1 MAATA
6 TPNAAPATGQEPEGI
21 LDLLKKWVT
30 SDAVI
35 NKGIQIIA
43 ALLILLISFRIVTLI
58 SRRIEKKLYKSEKF
72 DKTLVR
78 TLSYVGR
85 LVVKIVIV
93 TCLIGWLGIDT
104 TGIAALIASLG
115 VGVGLAVNGALSNFA
130 GGILILVTRPFKV
143 GDYISAQGSEGIVED
158 IRIISTKI
166 VTLDNKVVYLPNGAL
181 SSGNI
186 VNYSE
191 KDIRR
196 VDLVFSVAGNDP
208 DVVRKLIT
216 DVCAADEKVLQ
227 DPAVFVRVSDYGAGN
242 GVKVTM
248 RAWCKT
254 EQYWDTYFDLLNGVQ
269 KTFEANKIVIPFN
282 QLDVHIK
289 NN

>member
-1 MAATA
+1 MEETTTSKTIEIIEALR
-6 TPNAAPATGQEPEGI
+6 NWVLSTGI
-21 LDLLKKWVT
+21 KIV
-30 SDAVI
+30 
-35 NKGIQIIA
+35 A

-58 SRRIEKKLYKSEKF
+58 SRRIEKKLEKSGKF

-78 TLSYVGR
+78 TLSYASR
-85 LVVKIVIV
+85 LVVKIVIA
-93 TCLIGWLGIDT
+93 TCLVGWLGVDT

-115 VGVGLAVNGALSNFA
+115 VGIGLAVNGALSNFA
-130 GGILILVTRPFKV
+130 GGILLLVTRPFKV
-143 GDYISAQGSEGIVED
+143 GDYIVAQGSEGIVED

-166 VTLDNKVVYLPNGAL
+166 VTLDNKVVHLPNGAL

-196 VDLVFSVAGNDP
+196 VDLTFSVAGNDP
-208 DVVRKLIT
+208 EVVRKLIA
-216 DVCAADEKVLQ
+216 DVCEADEKVLK

-254 EQYWDTYFDLLNGVQ
+254 EQYWDTYFDLLSGVQ
-269 KTFEANKIVIPFN
+269 KAFETNSIVIPFN

>member
-1 MAATA
+1 MEETTTSKTVEIIEALRNWAMS
-6 TPNAAPATGQEPEGI
+6 TGI
-21 LDLLKKWVT
+21 KIV
-30 SDAVI
+30 
-35 NKGIQIIA
+35 A

-58 SRRIEKKLYKSEKF
+58 SRRIEKKLEKSGKF

-78 TLSYVGR
+78 TLSYAGR
-85 LVVKIVIV
+85 IVVKIVIA
-93 TCLIGWLGIDT
+93 TCLVGWLGIDT
-104 TGIAALIASLG
+104 TGIASLG

-130 GGILILVTRPFKV
+130 GGILLLVTRPFRV
-143 GDYISAQGSEGIVED
+143 GDYIAAQGTEGIVED

-166 VTLDNKVVYLPNGAL
+166 VTLDNKVVHLPNGAL
-181 SSGNI
+181 SAGNI

-208 DVVRKLIT
+208 DVVRKLIA
-216 DVCAADEKVLQ
+216 DVCEADEKVLK

-269 KTFEANKIVIPFN
+269 KTFEANNIVIPFN

>member
-1 MAATA
+1 MEET
-6 TPNAAPATGQEPEGI
+6 T
-21 LDLLKKWVT
+21 T
-30 SDAVI
+30 SKTVEIIDAI
-35 NKGIQIIA
+35 KNWALTKGIQIVA
-43 ALLILLISFRIVTLI
+43 ALIILLISFRIVTLI
-58 SRRIEKKLYKSEKF
+58 SRRIEKKLEKSGKF

-78 TLSYVGR
+78 TLSYAGR
-85 LVVKIVIV
+85 LVVKIVIAS
-93 TCLIGWLGIDT
+93 CLIGWLGVDT

-115 VGVGLAVNGALSNFA
+115 VGIGLAVNGALSNFA
-130 GGILILVTRPFKV
+130 GGILLLVTRPFKV
-143 GDYISAQGSEGIVED
+143 GDYIAAQGSEGIVED

-166 VTLDNKVVYLPNGAL
+166 VTLDNKVVHLPNGAL

-208 DVVRKLIT
+208 DVVRKLIA
-216 DVCAADEKVLQ
+216 DVCEADEKVLK

-269 KTFEANKIVIPFN
+269 KTFEANNIVIPFN

>member
-1 MAATA
+1 MEETTA
-6 TPNAAPATGQEPEGI
+6 TKTAEIIEALRNWALTTGVKIVAA
-21 LDLLKKWVT
+21 
-30 SDAVI
+30 
-35 NKGIQIIA
+35 II
-43 ALLILLISFRIVTLI
+43 ILLISFRIVTLI
-58 SRRIEKKLYKSEKF
+58 SRRIEKKLEKSGKF
-72 DKTLVR
+72 DKTIIQ
-78 TLSYVGR
+78 TLFYAGR
-85 LVVKIVIV
+85 IVVKIVIA
-93 TCLIGWLGIDT
+93 TCLVGWLGVDT

-115 VGVGLAVNGALSNFA
+115 VGIGLAVNGALSNFA
-130 GGILILVTRPFKV
+130 GGILLLVTRPFKV
-143 GDYISAQGSEGIVED
+143 GDYIAAQGSEGIVED

-166 VTLDNKVVYLPNGAL
+166 VTLDNKVVHLPNGAL

-208 DVVRKLIT
+208 EVVRKLIT
-216 DVCAADEKVLQ
+216 DVCDADEKVLK

-269 KTFEANKIVIPFN
+269 KTFEANNIVIPFN

>member
-1 MAATA
+1 MEETTTSKTVEIIEALRNWALT
-6 TPNAAPATGQEPEGI
+6 TGVKI
-21 LDLLKKWVT
+21 V
-30 SDAVI
+30 
-35 NKGIQIIA
+35 A
-43 ALLILLISFRIVTLI
+43 ALIILLISFRIVTLI
-58 SRRIEKKLYKSEKF
+58 SRRIEKKLEKSGKF

-78 TLSYVGR
+78 TLSYAGR
-85 LVVKIVIV
+85 LVVKIVIAS
-93 TCLIGWLGIDT
+93 CLVGWLGVDT

-115 VGVGLAVNGALSNFA
+115 VGIGLAVNGALSNFA
-130 GGILILVTRPFKV
+130 GGILLLVTRPFKV
-143 GDYISAQGSEGIVED
+143 GDYIAAQGTEGIVED
-158 IRIISTKI
+158 IRIISTKV
-166 VTLDNKVVYLPNGAL
+166 VTLDNKVVHLPNGAL

-208 DVVRKLIT
+208 DVVRKLIA
-216 DVCAADEKVLQ
+216 DVCEADEKVLK

-269 KTFEANKIVIPFN
+269 KTFEANNIVIPFN

>member
-1 MAATA
+1 MEETTA
-6 TPNAAPATGQEPEGI
+6 TKTAEIIEALRNWALTTGVKIVAA
-21 LDLLKKWVT
+21 
-30 SDAVI
+30 
-35 NKGIQIIA
+35 II
-43 ALLILLISFRIVTLI
+43 ILLISFRIVTLI
-58 SRRIEKKLYKSEKF
+58 SRRIEKKLEKSGKF
-72 DKTLVR
+72 DKTIIQ
-78 TLSYVGR
+78 TLFYAGR
-85 LVVKIVIV
+85 IVVKIVIA
-93 TCLIGWLGIDT
+93 TCLVGWLGVDT

-115 VGVGLAVNGALSNFA
+115 VGIGLAVNGALSNFA
-130 GGILILVTRPFKV
+130 GGILLLVTRPFKV
-143 GDYISAQGSEGIVED
+143 GDYIAAQGSEGIVED

-166 VTLDNKVVYLPNGAL
+166 VTLDNKVVHLPNGAL

-208 DVVRKLIT
+208 EIVRKLIT
-216 DVCAADEKVLQ
+216 DVCDADEKVLK

-269 KTFEANKIVIPFN
+269 KTFEANNIVIPFN

>member
-1 MAATA
+1 MEETTTSKSVEIIEALRNWAMTTGLKIVAA
-6 TPNAAPATGQEPEGI
+6 
-21 LDLLKKWVT
+21 
-30 SDAVI
+30 
-35 NKGIQIIA
+35 II
-43 ALLILLISFRIVTLI
+43 ILLISFRIVTLI
-58 SRRIEKKLYKSEKF
+58 SRRIEKKLEKSGKF
-72 DKTLVR
+72 DKTIIR
-78 TLSYVGR
+78 TLSYAGR
-85 LVVKIVIV
+85 IVVKIVIA
-93 TCLIGWLGIDT
+93 TCLVGWLGVDT

-115 VGVGLAVNGALSNFA
+115 VGIGLAVNGALSNFA
-130 GGILILVTRPFKV
+130 GGILLLVTRPFKV
-143 GDYISAQGSEGIVED
+143 GDYIAAQGSEGIVED

-166 VTLDNKVVYLPNGAL
+166 VTLDNKVVHLPNGSL

-208 DVVRKLIT
+208 EVVRKLIT
-216 DVCAADEKVLQ
+216 DVCDADEKVLK

-269 KTFEANKIVIPFN
+269 KTFEANNIVIPFN